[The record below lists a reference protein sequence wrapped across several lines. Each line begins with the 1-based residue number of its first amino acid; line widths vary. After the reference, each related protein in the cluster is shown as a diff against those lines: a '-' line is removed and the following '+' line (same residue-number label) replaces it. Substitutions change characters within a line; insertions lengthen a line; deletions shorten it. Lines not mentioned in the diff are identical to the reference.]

1 MNQIL
6 IEEIRRNRKM
16 MNINEADIQGI
27 DELVYNPATKSGGDI
42 GHGYDGGIRKK
53 GLTWSGHDDHLHIGF
68 TNRDVAM
75 KVIDKADQMGLR
87 TTENPY
93 AKKDPNGKVDKV
105 HTNGSFH
112 YNTFPGE
119 PKVGAGV
126 DISGDK
132 GTIVKL
138 IKWIENEYSHG
149 NYSIDSTTKDVDSTS
164 TSSSSTAKDKLNNI
178 LNSDYNGESIGDLID
193 SVENPLEVL
202 SKLFKLISSFV
213 K

>member
-1 MNQIL
+1 MNRIL

-42 GHGYDGGIRKK
+42 GHGYDQGKRKD

-75 KVIDKADQMGLR
+75 KVIDKADQMGLI

-93 AKKDPNGKVDKV
+93 AKKDPNGKVDDV

-112 YNTFPGE
+112 YKTFPGK

-126 DISGDK
+126 DIRGDK

-138 IKWIENEYSHG
+138 IKWIENEYTHG
-149 NYSIDSTTKDVDSTS
+149 NYSIDSTTEDGDSTS
-164 TSSSSTAKDKLNNI
+164 TAEDKLNKI

-193 SVENPLEVL
+193 GLSDTNSTGIIATLIRL
-202 SKLFKLISSFV
+202 SKMMS
-213 K
+213 